1 METTSIISIVSVII
15 NLVLVFLLAI
25 RFKKDKEEPSTP
37 TTIINANIDQSKS
50 IIDVAGK
57 KYSLGELSTD
67 GKHLTF
73 RDINGNSIITF
84 SGKLIEG

>member
-1 METTSIISIVSVII
+1 MEITNIISIRAVII
-15 NLVLVFLLAI
+15 NAFLVFILA
-25 RFKKDKEEPSTP
+25 RKFKRNEEKPSIP

-50 IIDVAGK
+50 IMDVAGK
-57 KYSLGELSTD
+57 KYSLGELSKD

-73 RDINGNSIITF
+73 KDINGDAIITF